1 MAFRVSRRGGID
13 PFIVLQVLRAAGE
26 RAAEGKPVFP
36 LQIGQPSTPAPAGA
50 REAAKAAIDERVLGY
65 TDAPGIEPLRRRIAQ
80 HYRERYGAEVAPERI
95 FVTTGSSGGF
105 VLAFLAAFDAG
116 ARVVL
121 TDPSYPCY
129 RNVLAALGIETVQV
143 PTGPD
148 TRFQPTPELLET
160 VAGPV
165 DGLVIASPSN
175 PTGSMLPPAALDRLA
190 GWCHERGVRLISDEI
205 YHGIAYGMEEAT
217 AVGSPSAV
225 VVNSFSKYFSMTGW
239 RVGWLVL
246 PEDLTVAV
254 EQLGQNL
261 FLNTPTVSQYAALG
275 AFECREELEANVRRY
290 ARNREILLSSLPAM
304 GIGDFAAPDGAF
316 YVYADI
322 GHLTNDSMAFC
333 RRLLDETG
341 VAITPGID
349 FDRERGSRTVRLS
362 YCAGTEEVEAAMD
375 RLASFLR
382 RDRV

>member
-1 MAFRVSRRGGID
+1 M
-13 PFIVLQVLRAAGE
+13 
-26 RAAEGKPVFP
+26 
-36 LQIGQPSTPAPAGA
+36 
-50 REAAKAAIDERVLGY
+50 
-65 TDAPGIEPLRRRIAQ
+65 
-80 HYRERYGAEVAPERI
+80 
-95 FVTTGSSGGF
+95 
-105 VLAFLAAFDAG
+105 LAFLAAFDAG
-116 ARVVL
+116 ARVAL

-129 RNVLAALGIETVQV
+129 RNVLAALGIETEQV

-148 TRFQPTPELLET
+148 TRFQPTSELLESIE
-160 VAGPV
+160 GPL
-165 DGLVIASPSN
+165 DGLVVASPSN
-175 PTGSMLPPAALDRLA
+175 PTGSMLSPDALARLA
-190 GWCHERGVRLISDEI
+190 AWCHDRGVRLVSDEI
-205 YHGIAYGMEEAT
+205 YHGIAYGMKEAT

-246 PEDLTVAV
+246 PEDLLVAV
-254 EQLGQNL
+254 ERLGQNL
-261 FLNTPTVSQYAALG
+261 FLNTPTVSQYAALA

-290 ARNREILLSSLPAM
+290 ARNREVLLSALPAM

-341 VAITPGID
+341 VAITPGVD
-349 FDRERGSRTVRLS
+349 FDPERGSRTVRLS
-362 YCAGTEEVEAAMD
+362 YCAATEEVEAAMD

-382 RDRV
+382 RAG

>member
-1 MAFRVSRRGGID
+1 MAFQVSRRGGID

-26 RAAEGKPVFP
+26 RASAGKPVFP
-36 LQIGQPSTPAPAGA
+36 LQIGQPSTPAPLGA
-50 REAAKAAIDERVLGY
+50 REAAKAAIDEQVLGY
-65 TDAPGIEPLRRRIAQ
+65 TDAPGIEPLRRRIAL
-80 HYRERYGAEVAPERI
+80 HYRERYGEEVAPERV

-116 ARVVL
+116 ARVAL

-129 RNVLAALGIETVQV
+129 RNVLSALGIETVQV

-148 TRFQPTPELLET
+148 TRFQPTPELLEGIE
-160 VAGPV
+160 GPV

-175 PTGSMLPPAALDRLA
+175 PTGSMLSPDALARLA
-190 GWCHERGVRLISDEI
+190 AWCHDRGVRLISDEI
-205 YHGIAYGMEEAT
+205 YHGIAYGMKEAT
-217 AVGSPSAV
+217 AAGSPSAV

-246 PEDLTVAV
+246 PEDLSVAV
-254 EQLGQNL
+254 ERLGQNL
-261 FLNTPTVSQYAALG
+261 FLNTPTVSQYAALA
-275 AFECREELEANVRRY
+275 AFECREELEENVRRY
-290 ARNREILLSSLPAM
+290 ARNRDILLSALPAM
-304 GIGDFAAPDGAF
+304 GIGEFAAPDGAF

-341 VAITPGID
+341 VAITPGVD

-362 YCAGTEEVEAAMD
+362 YCAATEEVEAAMD
-375 RLASFLR
+375 RLAAFLR
-382 RDRV
+382 RPG

>member
-1 MAFRVSRRGGID
+1 MSFHVSRRGGID

-26 RAAEGKPVFP
+26 RAAAGKAVFP

-50 REAAKAAIDERVLGY
+50 REAAKAAIDGRVLGY
-65 TDAPGIEPLRRRIAQ
+65 TDAPGIDALRRRIAL
-80 HYRERYGAEVAPERI
+80 HYREHYGEEVAPERV

-129 RNVLAALGIETVQV
+129 RNMLGALGIETVQV

-148 TRFQPTPELLET
+148 TRFQPTPELLER
-160 VAGPV
+160 VEGPI
-165 DGLVIASPSN
+165 DGLVVASPSN
-175 PTGSMLPPAALDRLA
+175 PTGSMLAPEALARLA
-190 GWCHERGVRLISDEI
+190 AWCHDRGVRLVSDEI

-217 AVGSPSAV
+217 AVGSPSAIT
-225 VVNSFSKYFSMTGW
+225 VNSFSKYFSMTGW

-254 EQLGQNL
+254 ERLGQNL
-261 FLNTPTVSQYAALG
+261 FLNTPTVSQYAALA
-275 AFECREELEANVRRY
+275 AFDCREELEGNVRRY
-290 ARNREILLSSLPAM
+290 ARNREILLSALPAM
-304 GIGDFAAPDGAF
+304 GIPDFAAPDGAF

-322 GHLTNDSMAFC
+322 GRLTNDSMAFC

-341 VAITPGID
+341 VAITPGVD
-349 FDRERGSRTVRLS
+349 FDRERGSRAVRLS
-362 YCAGTEEVEAAMD
+362 YCAATEDVEAAMD
-375 RLASFLR
+375 RLAAFVSR
-382 RDRV
+382 AG

>member
-1 MAFRVSRRGGID
+1 MALQVSRRGGID

-26 RAAEGKPVFP
+26 RASAGKPVFP
-36 LQIGQPSTPAPAGA
+36 LQIGQPSTPAPLGA
-50 REAAKAAIDERVLGY
+50 REAAKAAIDEQVLGY
-65 TDAPGIEPLRRRIAQ
+65 TDAPGIEPLRRRIAL
-80 HYRERYGAEVAPERI
+80 HYRERYGEEVAPERV

-129 RNVLAALGIETVQV
+129 RNVLSALGIETVQV

-148 TRFQPTPELLET
+148 TRFQPTPELLEGIE
-160 VAGPV
+160 GPV

-175 PTGSMLPPAALDRLA
+175 PTGSMLSPDALARLA
-190 GWCHERGVRLISDEI
+190 AWCHDRGVRLISDEI
-205 YHGIAYGMEEAT
+205 YHGIAYGMKEAT
-217 AVGSPSAV
+217 AAGSPSAV

-246 PEDLTVAV
+246 PEDLSVAV
-254 EQLGQNL
+254 ERLGQNL
-261 FLNTPTVSQYAALG
+261 FLNTPTVSQYAALA
-275 AFECREELEANVRRY
+275 AFECREELEENVRRY
-290 ARNREILLSSLPAM
+290 ARNRDILLSALPAM
-304 GIGDFAAPDGAF
+304 GIGEFAAPDGAF

-341 VAITPGID
+341 VAITPGVD

-362 YCAGTEEVEAAMD
+362 YCAATEEVEAAMD
-375 RLASFLR
+375 RLAAFLR
-382 RDRV
+382 RPG